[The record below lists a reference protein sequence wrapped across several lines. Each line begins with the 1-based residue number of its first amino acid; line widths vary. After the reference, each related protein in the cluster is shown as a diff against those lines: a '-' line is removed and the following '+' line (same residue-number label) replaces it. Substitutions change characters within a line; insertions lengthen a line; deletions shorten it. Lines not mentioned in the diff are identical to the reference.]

1 MFMKEPHHVPSIAEI
16 KERLTPLFED
26 ESLQLVLL
34 FGSALT
40 RSVHKGSDIDLAF
53 LYDKPVDVVSLTN
66 RVIRLLHRDTVDVVD
81 LRSANPLLRF
91 SVVQKGSPLYE
102 KSPGVFHTFC
112 SLAFRMYVDSKKLR
126 DGQAKVIKNFLE
138 TRGQR

>member
-1 MFMKEPHHVPSIAEI
+1 MKEPHPVPSIAEI

-40 RSVHKGSDIDLAF
+40 RNTHKGSDIDLAF
-53 LYDKPVDVVSLTN
+53 LYDKPVDVVTLTN

-91 SVVQKGSPLYE
+91 SVAQKGNPLYE
-102 KSPGVFHTFC
+102 KSHGVFNEFC

-126 DGQAKVIKNFLE
+126 DGQVRVIRDFLE
-138 TRGQR
+138 TRGQK

>member
-1 MFMKEPHHVPSIAEI
+1 MKEPHPVPSIAEI
-16 KERLTPLFED
+16 KERLIPLFED

-40 RSVHKGSDIDLAF
+40 RNMHKGSDIDLAF

-91 SVVQKGSPLYE
+91 SVAQKGRPLYE
-102 KSPGVFHTFC
+102 KSRGVFNEFC
-112 SLAFRMYVDSKKLR
+112 SLAFRMYVDTKKLR
-126 DGQAKVIKNFLE
+126 EGQAKVIKDFLE

>member
-1 MFMKEPHHVPSIAEI
+1 MKEPHPVPSIAEI

-40 RSVHKGSDIDLAF
+40 RNIHKGSDIDLAF
-53 LYDKPVDVVSLTN
+53 LYDKTVDVVSLTN

-91 SVVQKGSPLYE
+91 SVAQKGRPLYE
-102 KSPGVFHTFC
+102 KSPGIFNEFC
-112 SLAFRMYVDSKKLR
+112 SLAFRMYIDSKKLR
-126 DGQAKVIKNFLE
+126 EGQAKVIKDFLE

>member
-1 MFMKEPHHVPSIAEI
+1 MKEPPPVPSIAEI
-16 KERLTPLFED
+16 KEKLTPLFED

-40 RSVHKGSDIDLAF
+40 RSLHKGSDIDLAF
-53 LYDKPVDVVSLTN
+53 LYDKPVDVVTLAN

-81 LRSANPLLRF
+81 LRSASPLLRF
-91 SVVQKGSPLYE
+91 SVAQKGNSLYE
-102 KSPGVFHTFC
+102 KSPGVFSEFC

-126 DGQAKVIKNFLE
+126 DGQEKVIKDFLE

>member
-1 MFMKEPHHVPSIAEI
+1 MKELRSVPSIVEI
-16 KERLTPLFED
+16 KERLAPLFED

-40 RSVHKGSDIDLAF
+40 RNMRKGSDIDLAF
-53 LYDKPVDVVSLTN
+53 LYDGRVDVVSLTN
-66 RVIRLLHRDTVDVVD
+66 RILRLLHRDAVDVVD

-91 SVVQKGSPLYE
+91 SVARKSRPLYE
-102 KSPGVFHTFC
+102 RSPGIFNEFC

-126 DGQAKVIKNFLE
+126 DGQAKVIKDFLE
-138 TRGQR
+138 SRGQR

>member
-1 MFMKEPHHVPSIAEI
+1 MKEPHPVPSIAET

-40 RSVHKGSDIDLAF
+40 RNMHKGSDIDLAF

-66 RVIRLLHRDTVDVVD
+66 RVIRLLHCDMVDVVD

-91 SVVQKGSPLYE
+91 SVAQKGRPLYE
-102 KSPGVFHTFC
+102 KSHGVFNAFC

-126 DGQAKVIKNFLE
+126 DGQVRVIRDFLE

>member
-1 MFMKEPHHVPSIAEI
+1 MKELHPVPSIVEI

-26 ESLQLVLL
+26 ERLQLVLL

-40 RSVHKGSDIDLAF
+40 RKMHKGSDIDLAF
-53 LYDKPVDVVSLTN
+53 LYGKPIDLVTLTN

-91 SVVQKGSPLYE
+91 SVAQKGRPLYE
-102 KSPGVFHTFC
+102 KSHGVFNEFC

-126 DGQAKVIKNFLE
+126 DGQASVIRDFLE

>member
-1 MFMKEPHHVPSIAEI
+1 MKEPPPVPSIAEI
-16 KERLTPLFED
+16 KEKLTPLFED

-40 RSVHKGSDIDLAF
+40 RSMHKGSDIDLAF
-53 LYDKPVDVVSLTN
+53 LYDKPVDALSLTN

-81 LRSANPLLRF
+81 LRSSNPLLRF
-91 SVVQKGSPLYE
+91 SVAQTGKPLYE
-102 KSPGVFHTFC
+102 KSRGVFSEFC
-112 SLAFRMYVDSKKLR
+112 SLAFRMYVDSRKLR
-126 DGQAKVIKNFLE
+126 EGQAKVIKDFLE

>member
-1 MFMKEPHHVPSIAEI
+1 MKDLRPVPSIVEI
-16 KERLTPLFED
+16 KERVAPLFED
-26 ESLQLVLL
+26 ERLQLVLL

-40 RSVHKGSDIDLAF
+40 GNMHKGSDIDLAF

-66 RVIRLLHRDTVDVVD
+66 RVLRLLHRDAVDVVD

-91 SVVQKGSPLYE
+91 SVAQKGRPLYE
-102 KSPGVFHTFC
+102 RSPGMFNEFC

-126 DGQAKVIKNFLE
+126 DGQAKVIKDFLE
-138 TRGQR
+138 SRGQR